1 MAGPNP
7 ELRER
12 VRALFGAGLS
22 HSALADQLAVTKGA
36 VSGIVYRLGLKDP
49 AATVNA
55 AGAWTAEEDA
65 ALIRM
70 DAEGLTPVTIEPHI
84 PGRTVRA
91 IGARLT
97 RLRREGRVPA
107 YVCPARGIVAPNRKY
122 DDALIDR
129 IRDMRVRQGLPRA
142 AICEATGLDMDQL
155 NGVMSRYKIA
165 LKGCAKAS
173 SSPAVVDPILEGWP
187 VILRWWR
194 DNAPP
199 KEAAKFPAIG
209 DVNELRRSMG
219 RRPYTP
225 MGGLLSPAGRREG
238 W

>member
-12 VRALFGAGLS
+12 VKALFGAGLS
-22 HSALADQLAVTKGA
+22 HSALADQLGVTKGA

-49 AATVNA
+49 AAAVNA
-55 AGAWTAEEDA
+55 AGAWTAEEDD

-70 DAEGLTPVTIEPHI
+70 NAQGLTPATMEPHV
-84 PGRTVRA
+84 PGRTVRG
-91 IGARLT
+91 IGGRLT
-97 RLRREGRVPA
+97 RLRREGRAPA
-107 YVCPARGIVAPNRKY
+107 YVHPVRGVIAPNRKY
-122 DDALIDR
+122 DDALIER
-129 IRDMRVRQGLPRA
+129 IRNLRMQGQSRA
-142 AICEATGLDMDQL
+142 AICGATGLDMDQL